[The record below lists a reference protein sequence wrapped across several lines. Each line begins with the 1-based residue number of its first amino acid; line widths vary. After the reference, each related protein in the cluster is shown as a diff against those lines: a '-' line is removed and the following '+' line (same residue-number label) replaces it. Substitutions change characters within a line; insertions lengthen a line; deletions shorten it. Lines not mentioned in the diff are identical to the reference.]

1 MHRYQTALP
10 LLPPG
15 IFQNSPE
22 LEGREPHPPQQD
34 LHSPPFSLLIS
45 PSCQETG

>member
-1 MHRYQTALP
+1 MHKYQMALP

-22 LEGREPHPPQQD
+22 LEGGSPTPQQD
-34 LHSPPFSLLIS
+34 LHSPPVSLLIS